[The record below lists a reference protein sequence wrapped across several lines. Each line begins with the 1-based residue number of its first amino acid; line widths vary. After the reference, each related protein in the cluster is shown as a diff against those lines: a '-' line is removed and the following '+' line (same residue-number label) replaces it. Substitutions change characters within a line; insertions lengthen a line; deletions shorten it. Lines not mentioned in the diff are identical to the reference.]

1 MTPPTTLTQEK
12 KTKAA
17 RILTPGTAEPFC
29 EFEYPDLGPGEDPT
43 ALIVHI
49 TRDDMSRMVAA
60 AIRLMPQTADPNE
73 RALFMIVPTLTMEVT
88 LHREDGRKP
97 N

>member
-1 MTPPTTLTQEK
+1 MTPVPPVK
-12 KTKAA
+12 KRAA
-17 RILTPGTAEPFC
+17 RILTPGTSEPFC
-29 EFEYPDLGPGEDPT
+29 EFEYPDLGREAEPT
-43 ALIVHI
+43 ALIVNI

-60 AIRLMPQTADPNE
+60 AIRLMPQTTEPDEPVSF
-73 RALFMIVPTLTMEVT
+73 LIVPTLTMDIT